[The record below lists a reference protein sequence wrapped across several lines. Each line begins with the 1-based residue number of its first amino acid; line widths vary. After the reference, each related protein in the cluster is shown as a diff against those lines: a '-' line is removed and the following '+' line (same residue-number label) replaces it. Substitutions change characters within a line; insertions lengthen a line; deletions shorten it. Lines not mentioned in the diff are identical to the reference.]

1 MVAGAKEKKE
11 IGRHVASTAER
22 RKCTL
27 AVEGGR
33 RLKDAGHLENLGVDG
48 RITLEPTLNM

>member
-1 MVAGAKEKKE
+1 LVAGAKEKKE